1 MTMSEARSPTQC
13 VILAGGLGSRMSE
26 ITGATPKPL
35 VMANG
40 EPLIRHV
47 IRIFE
52 NQGVRRFL
60 VLAGYLSHQLH
71 SYFSSLLLPGQAV
84 TYTRGASLFVSEAY
98 SLDQQSIEVTVVE
111 TGLTTQTAGRLM
123 LSQGYLDERF
133 FLAYSDSF
141 ANVDISEL
149 AKLHIAA
156 KNLVTLTA
164 VRPPSRFG
172 HPILRDSKIIS
183 FTEKS
188 TKDGDVI
195 SGGFMVVEKEALDL
209 IVSQQTSF
217 EIDVLPS
224 LSESGRVGAYLHEG
238 SFFAVDS
245 LRDLRAY
252 EEYLANES

>member
-1 MTMSEARSPTQC
+1 
-13 VILAGGLGSRMSE
+13 
-26 ITGATPKPL
+26 
-35 VMANG
+35 
-40 EPLIRHV
+40 
-47 IRIFE
+47 
-52 NQGVRRFL
+52 
-60 VLAGYLSHQLH
+60 
-71 SYFSSLLLPGQAV
+71 
-84 TYTRGASLFVSEAY
+84 
-98 SLDQQSIEVTVVE
+98 
-111 TGLTTQTAGRLM
+111 
-123 LSQGYLDERF
+123 
-133 FLAYSDSF
+133 
-141 ANVDISEL
+141 
-149 AKLHIAA
+149 
-156 KNLVTLTA
+156 
-164 VRPPSRFG
+164 
-172 HPILRDSKIIS
+172 LRDSKIIS